1 MIVEL
6 LSVLALGTPATELQN
21 CAVTKPAAPSGR
33 YGTARLWTFLPRDGV
48 LRVRRGVDGRLGD
61 KLAWVPDRDRG
72 LQLTVSGRRL
82 DRPGRLH
89 VLSVNWG
96 YSSTGKGSWASAVV
110 FPSAGCWRITGRLG
124 VLGATTLSY
133 VVKVVPS

>member
-1 MIVEL
+1 MIPEL
-6 LSVLALGTPATELQN
+6 LSLLALGTPVAELQG
-21 CAVTKPAAPSGR
+21 CPVTRPGSASGR

-48 LRVRRGVDGRLGD
+48 LRLRRGADGRLGD
-61 KLAWVPDRDRG
+61 KLAWIPDRDRG
-72 LQLTVSGRRL
+72 LSLVVSGVRL
-82 DRPGRLH
+82 DAAGKLR

-110 FPSAGCWRITGRLG
+110 FPSAGCWRLTGKA
-124 VLGATTLSY
+124 GATTLSY